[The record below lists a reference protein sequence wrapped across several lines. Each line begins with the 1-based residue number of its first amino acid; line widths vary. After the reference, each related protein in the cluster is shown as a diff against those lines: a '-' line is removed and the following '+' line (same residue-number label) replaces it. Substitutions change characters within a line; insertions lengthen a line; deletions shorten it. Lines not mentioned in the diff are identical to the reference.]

1 MNGIFHKSNG
11 NISYGIIHQVIYGI
25 NWEMLTQPHIPIQQ
39 GTIQYPNFY
48 NGTSHPIING

>member
-1 MNGIFHKSNG
+1 MNGIFHISNG

-25 NWEMLTQPHIPIQQ
+25 NWEMLTQYHIPIQQ